1 MRGRYRRKEALT
13 ADDRTPSDGV
23 EGTRRREDK
32 GAEGTKAPG
41 MKQQSEL
48 STKKPRPLEPCG
60 RE

>member
-13 ADDRTPSDGV
+13 ADHQTQVTAPRGQ
-23 EGTRRREDK
+23 RRREDK

-41 MKQQSEL
+41 VKQQREL

>member
-13 ADDRTPSDGV
+13 ADHQTPSD
-23 EGTRRREDK
+23 

-41 MKQQSEL
+41 VKQQREMG
-48 STKKPRPLEPCG
+48 TKKPRPLEPCG